1 MRSRVGRALTLLPAG
16 DQVLEEVDRHGVVGG
31 QVRLAVDREEAE
43 ALALRGELGLELLR
57 RHAHSLRDLLVG

>member
-1 MRSRVGRALTLLPAG
+1 MIKTNMVLTLLPTYN
-16 DQVLEEVDRHGVVGG
+16 QVLQEVYGDGVIGG

-57 RHAHSLRDLLVG
+57 RHAHSLWNLLVG